1 MFSVFAKDFIHG
13 TVVQHNMTVEEVLQ
27 LFLDWNDGKD
37 IIVKNFIIRNVSIE
51 TISVK
56 ETDED
61 WKNVY

>member
-13 TVVQHNMTVEEVLQ
+13 TVVQHNMTVDEVVQ
-27 LFLDWNDGKD
+27 LLLDWNTGKD
-37 IIVKNFIIRNVSIE
+37 IMVKNFVIKNVSIE

-56 ETDED
+56 ETEVD